1 MEKVNLE
8 YISIIWHE
16 MRTPL
21 TSIRWYLSMILEWDM
36 WDISPEA
43 RKALN
48 HCYDSS
54 VRLIKLVN
62 DVLVLSKIE
71 NWKMEYYPSKI
82 EITEFLKSVYNDIF
96 IEAEEKKIDLKI
108 EIDKNLKQKNIFYD
122 ENRLK
127 QVFINLISNALKF
140 TDLWGEVIIKASLK
154 WNNVIFEII
163 DNWVGIAKEE
173 LEKIFE
179 KFSQASCDLQRLNSC
194 WLGIWLALVKNIL
207 KDFKSQIN
215 VKSEVWKWS
224 NFYFEL
230 NLA

>member
-36 WDISPEA
+36 WDISSEA

-62 DVLVLSKIE
+62 DVLILSKIE

-82 EITEFLKSVYNDIF
+82 NITNFLKSVYNDIF
-96 IEAEEKKIDLKI
+96 IEAEEKKIDVKI
-108 EIDKNLKQKNIFYD
+108 EIDKNLKQKDIFYD

>member
-96 IEAEEKKIDLKI
+96 IEAEEKKIDVKI

-127 QVFINLISNALKF
+127 RVFINLISNALKF

>member
-96 IEAEEKKIDLKI
+96 IEAEEKKIDVKI
-108 EIDKNLKQKNIFYD
+108 EIDKNLKQKKIFYD

-163 DNWVGIAKEE
+163 DNWVGIAKEA

>member
-8 YISIIWHE
+8 YISIIGHE

-21 TSIRWYLSMILEWDM
+21 TSIRGYLSMILEGDM
-36 WDISPEA
+36 GDISPEA

-71 NWKMEYYPSKI
+71 NGKMKYYPSKI

-96 IEAEEKKIDLKI
+96 IEAEEKKIDVKI

-140 TDLWGEVIIKASLK
+140 TDLGGEVIIKASLK
-154 WNNVIFEII
+154 GNNVIFEII
-163 DNWVGIAKEE
+163 DNGVGIAKEE

-194 WLGIWLALVKNIL
+194 GLGIGLALVKNIL

-215 VKSEVWKWS
+215 VKSEVGKGS

>member
-96 IEAEEKKIDLKI
+96 IEAEEKKIDVKI

-179 KFSQASCDLQRLNSC
+179 KFSQASCDLQQLNNC

>member
-96 IEAEEKKIDLKI
+96 IEAEEKKIDVKI

-179 KFSQASCDLQRLNSC
+179 KFSQASCDLQRLNNG

>member
-1 MEKVNLE
+1 MEKVNWE

-62 DVLVLSKIE
+62 DILVLSKIE

-82 EITEFLKSVYNDIF
+82 NITNFLKSVYNDIF
-96 IEAEEKKIDLKI
+96 IEAEEKKIDVKI

-127 QVFINLISNALKF
+127 QVFINLISNAIKF
-140 TDLWGEVIIKASLK
+140 TDLWGKLVIKASINWK
-154 WNNVIFEII
+154 NVLFEII

-179 KFSQASCDLQRLNSC
+179 KFSQASCDLQRHNSC

-215 VKSEVWKWS
+215 VKSEIWKWS

>member
-62 DVLVLSKIE
+62 NVLVLSKIE

-96 IEAEEKKIDLKI
+96 IEAEEKKIDVKI

-179 KFSQASCDLQRLNSC
+179 KFSQASCDLQRLNNC

>member
-96 IEAEEKKIDLKI
+96 IEAEEKKIDVKI

-163 DNWVGIAKEE
+163 DNWVGIAKGE

>member
-1 MEKVNLE
+1 
-8 YISIIWHE
+8 

-36 WDISPEA
+36 WDISSEA

-62 DVLVLSKIE
+62 DVLILSKIE

-96 IEAEEKKIDLKI
+96 IEAEEKKIDVKI

>member
-82 EITEFLKSVYNDIF
+82 EITEFLESVYNDIF
-96 IEAEEKKIDLKI
+96 IEAEEKKIDVKI